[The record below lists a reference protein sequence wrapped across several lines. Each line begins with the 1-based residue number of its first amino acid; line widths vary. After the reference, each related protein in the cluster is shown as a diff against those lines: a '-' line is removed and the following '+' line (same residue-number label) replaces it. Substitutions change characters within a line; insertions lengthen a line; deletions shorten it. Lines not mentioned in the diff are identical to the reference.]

1 MVMAIADPP
10 IAAVAGVFSCF
21 SCAGFIA
28 CSAAVATV
36 GPLPEIS
43 TGKHVSKLQIA
54 GMSVAT
60 VSAVVSFL
68 GE

>member
-1 MVMAIADPP
+1 MLLLRWIYRLLCALLS
-10 IAAVAGVFSCF
+10 GLVFM
-21 SCAGFIA
+21 
-28 CSAAVATV
+28 
-36 GPLPEIS
+36 E
-43 TGKHVSKLQIA
+43 HVSKLQIA